1 MVNGS
6 VYLNANDC
14 NKVDRIKYSLHRKI
28 IYSHFSLERQPVLEP
43 KHWYHKL
50 AVKRKDTYRRLAL
63 DGLGSSNLISEHAI
77 VRAHDRAQ
85 PLLVKMFMSSNYGKR
100 SFNPTETKVRR
111 VFNRDGLDRRYRYR
125 ISNSTIRRQL
135 ADPYIII

>member
-1 MVNGS
+1 
-6 VYLNANDC
+6 
-14 NKVDRIKYSLHRKI
+14 
-28 IYSHFSLERQPVLEP
+28 LERQPVLEP

-100 SFNPTETKVRR
+100 SFNPTETKVSNDVRR
-111 VFNRDGLDRRYRYR
+111 VLILDG
-125 ISNSTIRRQL
+125 
-135 ADPYIII
+135 

>member
-1 MVNGS
+1 
-6 VYLNANDC
+6 
-14 NKVDRIKYSLHRKI
+14 
-28 IYSHFSLERQPVLEP
+28 VLEP

-85 PLLVKMFMSSNYGKR
+85 PLLVKCLCR
-100 SFNPTETKVRR
+100 ATTAREA
-111 VFNRDGLDRRYRYR
+111 
-125 ISNSTIRRQL
+125 STRQR
-135 ADPYIII
+135 PR

>member
-1 MVNGS
+1 
-6 VYLNANDC
+6 
-14 NKVDRIKYSLHRKI
+14 
-28 IYSHFSLERQPVLEP
+28 LERQPVLEP

-85 PLLVKMFMSSNYGKR
+85 PLLVKIFMSSNYGKR

-111 VFNRDGLDRRYRYR
+111 VFNRDSLDRRYRYR
-125 ISNSTIRRQL
+125 NSNPAVRRQL
-135 ADPYIII
+135 ADPHIFILKVADGKVRTGKDSELNFFCLLSYLTVACNGYD